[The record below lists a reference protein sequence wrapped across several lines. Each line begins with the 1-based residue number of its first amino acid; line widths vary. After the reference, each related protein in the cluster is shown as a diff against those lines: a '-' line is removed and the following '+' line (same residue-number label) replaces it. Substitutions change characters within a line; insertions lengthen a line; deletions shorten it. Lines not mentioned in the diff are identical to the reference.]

1 MLSQSSEPTSAPS
14 TPTLPPTTFS
24 AYAAAVGAFKTF
36 KTVGYGFPEYAVNAT
51 QYAKLQTLNFNFGSG
66 MLSISLTIS
75 YQGLTFVFC
84 VATIPFAKDAQAV
97 ARHNVTLTSQGIY
110 QGTIYVLVFVPRTT
124 SQPIDE
130 NSAGPF
136 GVLDPR
142 SLTERTL
149 YTICVYFA
157 FSKSFLHVVLTV

>member
-1 MLSQSSEPTSAPS
+1 
-14 TPTLPPTTFS
+14 
-24 AYAAAVGAFKTF
+24 
-36 KTVGYGFPEYAVNAT
+36 
-51 QYAKLQTLNFNFGSG
+51 

-157 FSKSFLHVVLTV
+157 FSKSFLHVVLTVWIVHEFQNWICAKQLRSFGVQHLMWSWATLTLQVEHANHFFFHSRKLPQILLC